1 MRTSVIFLLL
11 INTFVSLAQ
20 FEQVIDTNFQ
30 VINRFEQIKIIPNS
44 TSEILFIRNGDFI
57 DSYHL
62 VSLQGAIVQKGQ
74 GQTQIISLIDLPD
87 GDYFLFI
94 EIQGLY
100 RRYRVNKY

>member
-1 MRTSVIFLLL
+1 MKPSLIFILL
-11 INTFVSLAQ
+11 INTFVSKAQ

-44 TSEILFIRNGDFI
+44 TSEILFIRNGDVV

-62 VSLQGAIVQKGQ
+62 LNLQGAIVQKGM
-74 GQTQIISLIDLPD
+74 GHTQIISLINLPE

-94 EIQGLY
+94 EIQGFY
-100 RRYRVNKY
+100 KRFRIKKY

>member
-1 MRTSVIFLLL
+1 MKTSLIILAL
-11 INTFVSLAQ
+11 INTWISLAQ

-62 VSLQGAIVQKGQ
+62 ANFQGAIVQKGQ
-74 GQTQIISLIDLPD
+74 GHTQIISLIDLPE

-94 EIQGLY
+94 EIQGFY
-100 RRYRVNKY
+100 KRFRVKKY

>member
-1 MRTSVIFLLL
+1 MKTSLLFLAL
-11 INTFVSLAQ
+11 IKTLISLAQ

-62 VSLQGAIVQKGQ
+62 ANLQGAIVQKGH
-74 GQTQIISLIDLPD
+74 GHTQIISLIDLPV
-87 GDYFLFI
+87 GDYFLFL
-94 EIQGLY
+94 EIQGFY
-100 RRYRVNKY
+100 KRFRVNKF